1 MLSNYDIE
9 TIDCLI
15 EGERWVYVAYLCQQA
30 MERQL
35 KGMFVYYNDAES
47 PKTHNLNFLFT
58 KVTTSQKFL
67 ESVDQESFDL
77 RREEIEDFLVDLMFY
92 YMSDYPFSYRNIM
105 NRFVKEE
112 IALDLFQKTLIAI
125 NWLRGFQPEVDVPH
139 IELK

>member
-112 IALDLFQKTLIAI
+112 IALDLFQKTLMAI